1 MNTAILTVVL
11 TCALLAGQNGTS
23 IWQNDYSKAQE
34 QAAIQKK
41 PLVVVF
47 GSGAEGWVKVV
58 RGAPTPDLT
67 SLLADKYVCVYV
79 DTTSPVG
86 RKLAQDFEISGN
98 LGLVISDQAGT
109 SQAFWH
115 QGDLTTKAIVHYL
128 EKYSDPRVAVR
139 GTETVNMLRTSFY
152 PPDASHGNAPAVG
165 SLRSRNC

>member
-11 TCALLAGQNGTS
+11 TGALLAGQNGTP
-23 IWQNDYSKAQE
+23 IWQNDYIKAQAE
-34 QAAIQKK
+34 AAIQKK

-47 GSGAEGWVKVV
+47 GSGAGGWVKVV
-58 RGAPTPDLT
+58 REAPTTDLIK
-67 SLLADKYVCVYV
+67 LLADKYVCVFV
-79 DTTSPVG
+79 DTASPAG
-86 RKLAQDFEISGN
+86 RKLAQDFDITGN

-115 QGDLTTKAIVHYL
+115 QGDLTTLALIHYL

-152 PPDASHGNAPAVG
+152 PPDASQGNTPAIG
-165 SLRSRNC
+165 SMRSRSC